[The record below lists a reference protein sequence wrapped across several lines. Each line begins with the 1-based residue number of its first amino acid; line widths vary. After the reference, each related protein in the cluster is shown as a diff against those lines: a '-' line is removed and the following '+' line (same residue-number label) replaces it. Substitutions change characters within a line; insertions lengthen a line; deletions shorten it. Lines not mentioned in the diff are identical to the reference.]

1 MNEIKS
7 KILKTENVNWKKL
20 KPIQPENFKELPAE
34 SYKKLKNSL
43 IKNQFIAPF
52 AVWQDK
58 DGAIY
63 TIDGIHRQRILNELE
78 KDGFDVHE
86 ALPANFIECKNR
98 KEAAKLLL
106 VYSSA
111 YAKTT
116 QEGLTDFLDL
126 EGLDFQELKAEID
139 IPTIDLDKFEISLK
153 DVDEEKLDDVPEPQ
167 KEAISKLG
175 DIFLIDGKHRVM
187 CGDSTNSSHVE
198 ALMAKSKAD
207 MVFTDPP
214 YNVSFNGRSG
224 KFDIIK
230 NDNLTS
236 DEFANFISKVLNM
249 LEIINPQSLY
259 LCCNWAFYDL
269 LLKRIKPS
277 ACIVWAKNV
286 FGLGKGYR
294 HQHEFILFK
303 GFINAEIKNETD
315 LWNIAKDTNYKHPT
329 QKPIQLPIRAI
340 NNSSRQDD
348 KILDLFLGSG
358 STLIA
363 SEQTNRI
370 CYGMELDPIYIDVIL
385 RRYKNLYPDAKFECL
400 TREFD
405 FEKLWQN

>member
-7 KILKTENVNWKKL
+7 KIVKTENVNWKKL

-116 QEGLTDFLDL
+116 TEGLTDFLDL

-175 DIFLIDGKHRVM
+175 DIFVIDGKHRVM
-187 CGDSTNSSHVE
+187 CGDSTNKINVDQ
-198 ALMAKSKAD
+198 LM
-207 MVFTDPP
+207 
-214 YNVSFNGRSG
+214 GG
-224 KFDIIK
+224 GI
-230 NDNLTS
+230 
-236 DEFANFISKVLNM
+236 
-249 LEIINPQSLY
+249 
-259 LCCNWAFYDL
+259 
-269 LLKRIKPS
+269 
-277 ACIVWAKNV
+277 
-286 FGLGKGYR
+286 G
-294 HQHEFILFK
+294 
-303 GFINAEIKNETD
+303 
-315 LWNIAKDTNYKHPT
+315 
-329 QKPIQLPIRAI
+329 
-340 NNSSRQDD
+340 
-348 KILDLFLGSG
+348 
-358 STLIA
+358 
-363 SEQTNRI
+363 
-370 CYGMELDPIYIDVIL
+370 
-385 RRYKNLYPDAKFECL
+385 
-400 TREFD
+400 
-405 FEKLWQN
+405 